1 MSLTSL
7 PFALPCNMQCFIKP
21 NKSTFF
27 LLLKTKFCQAYTLYL
42 HNRRLCTAKLCF
54 AITLFCS
61 LLDFLICAQT
71 RLLSSLS
78 ICFTADTTLCK
89 KQGVLESCCFVSKTT
104 FSKYVFP
111 KKSIQPQV
119 PLQLPCYDFASISSS
134 LLNLDNMHSFYHSV
148 CHSFAVATVVKRPQH
163 TYCTYDLKAI
173 CYRTVSCN
181 LHADKILQPGHL
193 SKRDGQEVQSS
204 GTVSPWRADPRLLVI
219 PPSCPRVAEGNPN

>member
-7 PFALPCNMQCFIKP
+7 PFALPCNMQCFIKS
-21 NKSTFF
+21 NKSTFSF
-27 LLLKTKFCQAYTLYL
+27 
-42 HNRRLCTAKLCF
+42 
-54 AITLFCS
+54 
-61 LLDFLICAQT
+61 
-71 RLLSSLS
+71 LSSLS
-78 ICFTADTTLCK
+78 ICFTADTTPCK
-89 KQGVLESCCFVSKTT
+89 KQGVLKSCCFVSKTT
-104 FSKYVFP
+104 FSKRVFP

-148 CHSFAVATVVKRPQH
+148 YHSEAVATVVKRPQH

-173 CYRTVSCN
+173 CYRTVFCN

-219 PPSCPRVAEGNPN
+219 PPSCPRVAEGNPNWDGFLRFAPTCVIASFCAPPL